1 MNQSIQE
8 LVSEQARELEED
20 CEKGSLRD
28 TLLAAR
34 WHKAN
39 LCLGISS
46 AVAAALAAF
55 FVGKVHF
62 VGPDLQGDFG
72 KVVGQFLKDI
82 GPVGAAFSAL
92 VAAILTSTLT
102 FLAPSEKSGD
112 YHHYSNKLRAL
123 RGRVRSFIEI
133 DCALSTEGTNLVE
146 KFERMLHEKSEIES
160 SHPIVPYWVYKKSYE
175 EMKKKLRFKKDLKE
189 ARKQY
194 RVDQALLAGV
204 ESNDRPRET
213 PPAKDVASIADARHA
228 ASMTRNV

>member
-1 MNQSIQE
+1 MNQSIH
-8 LVSEQARELEED
+8 VVREQARELEED
-20 CEKGSLRD
+20 CERVALRD

-34 WHKAN
+34 WHSAN
-39 LCLGISS
+39 FWLGISS
-46 AVAAALAAF
+46 AIAAALAAF

-62 VGPDLQGDFG
+62 FDTDLQGAFG
-72 KVVGQFLKDI
+72 IAVEKYM
-82 GPVGAAFSAL
+82 PVGAALSAL

-133 DCALSTEGTNLVE
+133 DCALSTGGTNLA
-146 KFERMLHEKSEIES
+146 KRFERLLNEKSEIES
-160 SHPIVPYWVYKKSYE
+160 THPIVPYRIYERSYE

-194 RVDQALLAGV
+194 RVDEALLAEV
-204 ESNDRPRET
+204 ESNDRPRE
-213 PPAKDVASIADARHA
+213 
-228 ASMTRNV
+228 

>member
-1 MNQSIQE
+1 MNQSIH
-8 LVSEQARELEED
+8 VVREQARELEED
-20 CEKGSLRD
+20 CEKGALRD

-34 WHKAN
+34 WHSAN
-39 LCLGISS
+39 FWLGISS
-46 AVAAALAAF
+46 AIAAALAAF

-62 VGPDLQGDFG
+62 FDADLQGAFG
-72 KVVGQFLKDI
+72 KALGQFFRDI
-82 GPVGAAFSAL
+82 GPVGAALSAL
-92 VAAILTSTLT
+92 FAAILTSTLT

-133 DCALSTEGTNLVE
+133 DCALSTEGTNLAE
-146 KFERMLHEKSEIES
+146 TFGRMLHEKSEIES
-160 SHPIVPYWVYKKSYE
+160 SHPIVPYRIYKRSYK

-194 RVDQALLAGV
+194 RVDEALSAGV

-213 PPAKDVASIADARHA
+213 PPAKDVASIADVRHA